1 MKFSISM
8 LALPMI
14 ALGALLKLIA
24 KSKYFIKFCDCRLW
38 SDFLWHRC
46 FAKAMAGFAVHSDLS
61 FLVMTACGH
70 NWFWC

>member
-24 KSKYFIKFCDCRLW
+24 KVNTL
-38 SDFLWHRC
+38 L
-46 FAKAMAGFAVHSDLS
+46 AL
-61 FLVMTACGH
+61 
-70 NWFWC
+70 